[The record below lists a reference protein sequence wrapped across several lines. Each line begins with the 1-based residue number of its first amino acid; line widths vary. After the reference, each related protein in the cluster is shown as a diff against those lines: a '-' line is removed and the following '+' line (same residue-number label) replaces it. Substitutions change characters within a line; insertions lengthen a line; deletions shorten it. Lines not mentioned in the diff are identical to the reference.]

1 MKKVYLTEEQL
12 KGYLK
17 FLNEEEYTYEKRIGP
32 FASEEEARAELLNLR
47 RERGF
52 SKYDSYI
59 DGNYIILQIEANRF
73 DADYLGDMIN
83 SLNTEYGQVAESRD

>member
-1 MKKVYLTEEQL
+1 MKKVYLTEEQ
-12 KGYLK
+12 LK

-52 SKYDSYI
+52 SKYDSYDKNGRKPTTLVI
-59 DGNYIILQIEANRF
+59 G
-73 DADYLGDMIN
+73 
-83 SLNTEYGQVAESRD
+83 